1 LYLAHRGVLGR
12 ADIPDIGPPSILA
25 LLAYRSLRPHGAVE
39 SLIYALRRNS
49 PESSSQS
56 NDSA

>member
-1 LYLAHRGVLGR
+1 VQGVPPCTSTHRCVLGR

-39 SLIYALRRNS
+39 SII
-49 PESSSQS
+49 
-56 NDSA
+56 